1 LRRRS
6 KRASGAALAL
16 AGMAT
21 FLGALL
27 AFGQVGLG
35 PMAPGQNTQPP
46 ASGDTIFSSET
57 RLVPLNVTVT
67 DKNGHPVT
75 DLPESAF
82 QVFENNIAQPIRVFK
97 HEDVPVSLALVIDSS
112 GSMRSKQQA
121 VAAAAVA
128 LVQDSNPQDESFVVD
143 FNDQAYLD
151 VDFTSDVAA
160 LRKALNGIKAQ
171 GGTAMRD
178 AIRMS
183 IGHLNDKA
191 ARDKKAVIVITDGN
205 DNASSIK
212 LDSLVRIAQQDS
224 TLIYAIGL
232 LNDEDRS
239 EAAIAK
245 RALRQLVES
254 TGGLVFYPRDVGE
267 VDGIAHEVA
276 HDIRNQYSI
285 AYTPKNEKL
294 DGTFRAIKV
303 AVKAPGNP
311 MARTRTGYWAT
322 PSPKTSGRAETA
334 AK

>member
-1 LRRRS
+1 MHSGGRAILRRPN
-6 KRASGAALAL
+6 KRASATGLACGAAI
-16 AGMAT
+16 
-21 FLGALL
+21 FGALL
-27 AFGQVGLG
+27 VFGQAGVGPTL
-35 PMAPGQNTQPP
+35 AGQSTPPP
-46 ASGDTIFSSET
+46 ASGDTIFSTET

-67 DKNGHPVT
+67 DKNGHPVP

-82 QVFENNIAQPIRVFK
+82 QVFENNIVQPIRVFK

-112 GSMRSKQQA
+112 GSMRSKQQS
-121 VAAAAVA
+121 VAAATVA
-128 LVQDSNPQDESFVVD
+128 LVEASNPQDESFAVD
-143 FNDQAYLD
+143 FNDQAYID
-151 VDFTSDVAA
+151 VDFTSDIAV
-160 LRKALNGIKAQ
+160 LRKALNGIKVQ

-183 IGHLNDKA
+183 IGHLHEKA
-191 ARDKKAVIVITDGN
+191 RHDKKAVIVITDGN

-239 EAAIAK
+239 EAVMAK
-245 RALRQLVES
+245 RALKQLVES

-285 AYTPKNEKL
+285 AYKPNNEKL
-294 DGTFRAIKV
+294 DGTFRAIKI

-311 MARTRTGYWAT
+311 VARTRNGYWAT
-322 PSPKTSGRAETA
+322 PSR
-334 AK
+334 